1 MSRKRRIRVRK
12 RNGGTEDFRIDKFR
26 SSLLRSGAD
35 PGMVQIVLDEVM
47 EKVGPRTTTQEIYR
61 LAHARLK
68 RKDDACG
75 MRYTLKR
82 ALFRLGPTG
91 YPFEKY
97 IADVFEEYGY
107 RTKVGITLEGKCVS
121 HEVDV
126 LAVSDSE
133 VIAMECKYH
142 NSRGTTTDV
151 KVALYVHS
159 RARDL
164 EPTLTASY
172 RGRKF
177 SGRLVTNTRCTVDA
191 LDYARCAGLS
201 VLSWRYPEGSG
212 LEEMI
217 ESRRLYPVTMIYGMQ
232 AGLVQKLIE
241 SDILLLRDILALD
254 SRILQSRLGLTPE
267 KVRTLKERAKRLC
280 G

>member
-1 MSRKRRIRVRK
+1 MGRKRKIRVRK
-12 RNGGTEDFRIDKFR
+12 RSGGSEDFRIDKFR

-35 PGMVQIVLDEVM
+35 PGVVDIVLDEVIDQI
-47 EKVGPRTTTQEIYR
+47 GPRTTSREIYR

-68 RKDDACG
+68 KKNDACG

-97 IADVFEEYGY
+97 IADIYEEYGY
-107 RTKVGITLEGKCVS
+107 RTKVGVTIEGKCVS

-126 LAVSDSE
+126 LAVNDSE

-142 NSRGTTTDV
+142 NTRGTTTDV
-151 KVALYVHS
+151 KVALYFHS

-164 EPTLTASY
+164 KPTLTATY
-172 RGRKF
+172 GGRKF
-177 SGRLVTNTRCTVDA
+177 SGRLVTNTRCTADA

-212 LEEMI
+212 LEKMI
-217 ESRRLYPVTMIYGMQ
+217 ESRRLYPVTMIYGIQ
-232 AGLVQKLIE
+232 AGLVKKLIE
-241 SDILLLRDILALD
+241 ADILLLRELLTLD
-254 SRILQSRLGLTPE
+254 PRILQSRLGLAPA
-267 KVRTLKERAKRLC
+267 KVRTLKEKAKRLC